1 MQTTRIAVVLAGG
14 CVLAGCRGAS
24 REPAGPTSFRL
35 SPPVEHVEF
44 LAREPMVVQH
54 PSGTLFVTGYGSP
67 VPHLWRSSDDGATW
81 TLVDIGTEAA
91 GAIGNSDV
99 DLAMASDGTLYF
111 IVMSYDRKKFEGT
124 GIAIGASTDA
134 GATWTW
140 TQLSKTRY
148 DDRPWVEVTPDG
160 VAHAIWNDGAGVSY
174 AVSRDRG
181 RTWSEQP
188 RINAQGHSSHLGVG
202 PAGEIAVRITPV
214 SASMNM
220 EHKGVD
226 LVAVSTD
233 GGATWAKHAVPG
245 ERQFTYP
252 PTDAEDPM
260 PRWIEPVAWDGAGHL
275 YYLWTDPTALSLAR
289 SSDHGAQWTIWK
301 LAQGGELRYF
311 PYLTARGKGDLAAT
325 WFSGRGANITTHA
338 ARIEVRDSG
347 APRIFE
353 ATPFAPDTWG
363 FGEKPGEAR
372 SRDTAGEYFP
382 IVFLKNG
389 RLGIVSTIQDDQ
401 NKRFGFA
408 WRTAEL
414 R

>member
-1 MQTTRIAVVLAGG
+1 MKNGQIAVIVVCCCLLSG
-14 CVLAGCRGAS
+14 CNRAS
-24 REPAGPTSFRL
+24 RESAGPTSFRI
-35 SPPVEHVEF
+35 SPPIGHVEF

-54 PSGTLFVTGYGSP
+54 PNGTMFVAGYGSP

-81 TLVDIGTEAA
+81 TLVDVGGEAI

-99 DLAMASDGTLYF
+99 DLAIAPDGTLYF

-124 GIAIGASTDA
+124 GIAMGASTDA
-134 GATWTW
+134 GASWTW

-181 RTWSEQP
+181 RTWSERP
-188 RINAQGHSSHLGVG
+188 RINAQGHSSHLAVG
-202 PAGEIAVRITPV
+202 PAGEVAVRITPV

-226 LVAVSTD
+226 LVAVSAD
-233 GGATWAKHAVPG
+233 GGETWTKHDAPG
-245 ERQFTYP
+245 ERQFPYP

-260 PRWIEPVAWDGAGHL
+260 PRWVEPVAWDGAGHL
-275 YYLWTDPTALSLAR
+275 YYLWTDPAGLWLAR
-289 SSDHGAQWTIWK
+289 STDRGAQWTTWK
-301 LAQGGELRYF
+301 ILEGGALRYF
-311 PYLTARGKGDLAAT
+311 PYLAARGKGELAAT
-325 WFSGRGANITTHA
+325 WFSGRGVNITAHA
-338 ARIEVRDSG
+338 ARIDVGDVG
-347 APRIFE
+347 PPRLIE
-353 ATPFAPDTWG
+353 AEPFAPDTWR
-363 FGEKPGEAR
+363 FGEKPGAVR
-372 SRDTAGEYFP
+372 GRDTAGEYFP
-382 IVFLKNG
+382 IAFLRNG
-389 RLGIVSTIQDDQ
+389 RFGIVSTIQDDQ

-408 WRTAEL
+408 WRVAEL